1 MNVYVVVEGEKAAR
15 KIYKTWIPIVNPEL
29 QYIDYLTQLGQNN
42 FFILAGFGQSQ
53 FLTNQIE
60 RAINDVNNLPFDRL
74 VLAIDSED
82 KSFQDK
88 LTELTE
94 RVEGIGCNVPV
105 KYVIQH
111 FCFETWL
118 LGNKQIFRRK
128 TDDYDLQKFRA
139 LFDVRNND
147 PELLPA
153 NDERA
158 WNRSQ
163 FALQYLRAG
172 LRDVHP
178 ANRISYSK
186 GQPGVIPTEGYF
198 NQVKNRHLDEHHI
211 MSFQGFLDAFI

>member
-1 MNVYVVVEGEKAAR
+1 VNIYVVVEGERAAR
-15 KIYKTWIPIVNPEL
+15 KIYKTWISIVNPEL

-53 FLTNQIE
+53 FLNNQIE

-82 KSFQDK
+82 NSFEDK

-94 RVEGIGCNVPV
+94 RVEGLGCSVPV

-118 LGNKQIFRRK
+118 LGNKQTFRKK
-128 TDDYDLQKFRA
+128 TDDNELQKFRDI
-139 LFDVRNND
+139 FDVRDND
-147 PELLPA
+147 PALLPA
-153 NDERA
+153 NDERD

-178 ANRISYSK
+178 ANRVSYTKSH
-186 GQPGVIPTEGYF
+186 PGAIANEGYF
-198 NQVKNRHLDEHHI
+198 NQVKKRCLGENHI
-211 MSFQGFLDAFI
+211 ISFKGFLEAFI

>member
-29 QYIDYLTQLGQNN
+29 QYIDYLNQLEQNN

-60 RAINDVNNLPFDRL
+60 HAIKDVNNLPFDRL

-94 RVEGIGCNVPV
+94 RVEGIGCNVQV
-105 KYVIQH
+105 MYVIQH

-128 TDDYDLQKFRA
+128 TNDDELQKFRA

-153 NDERA
+153 NDERT

-178 ANRISYSK
+178 ASRVSYTK
-186 GQPGVIPTEGYF
+186 RNPGVIATEGYF
-198 NQVKNRHLDEHHI
+198 SQVKKRHLDDQHI
-211 MSFQGFLDAFI
+211 LSFKGILEAFI

>member
-1 MNVYVVVEGEKAAR
+1 MNVYVVVEGERAAK
-15 KIYKTWIPIVNPEL
+15 KIYKTWIPIVNPTL
-29 QYIDYLTQLGQNN
+29 QYIDYLNQLGQNN

-53 FLTNQIE
+53 FLNNQIE
-60 RAINDVNNLPFDRL
+60 HAIKDVNNLPFDRL

-88 LTELTE
+88 LTELTD
-94 RVEGIGCNVPV
+94 RVDRIVCNVQV

-118 LGNKQIFRRK
+118 LGNRQIIRRK
-128 TDDYDLQKFRA
+128 TNDHDLKRFREI
-139 LFDVRNND
+139 FDIRQND

-153 NDERA
+153 NNERT

-178 ANRISYSK
+178 ANRVSYTK
-186 GQPGVIPTEGYF
+186 RNPGVVVTEGYF
-198 NQVKNRHLDEHHI
+198 NQVKKRYIEENHI
-211 MSFQGFLDAFI
+211 MSFKGFLDAFI